1 MKKFLCALIAASM
14 LAAQCAAYAETD
26 TITNDISADNDIEL
40 TSTPVEEFTGLTKEQ
55 ISAVENVVI
64 AAVEER
70 KTDLDLADLEIPITS
85 ENSTTMV
92 QNVINIC
99 KNLLADT
106 PEYFY
111 VTGANEGIEYT
122 FTQSD
127 EKSSLTGIQNILVY
141 EDNIEERAWLI
152 DNEVKRIKKLMAA
165 DGITADGQ
173 GAQHEF
179 DVALW
184 LHDYLVNSITYDE
197 RTYSDDANERNKV
210 KRTIDAALIDRLTV
224 CEGYAKAYKYL
235 LESFGMECVNVYDNS
250 EGHEW
255 SAVKIGDKWYYVD
268 VTQDDVDE
276 QRNFGY
282 VSHKLF
288 LVDDSV
294 LLTNGTHS
302 ENAFIT
308 ERDDVVIGDEFA
320 DKEWHDIET
329 AVAFNEDDRYYGGW
343 RGDTSVI
350 FKCGA
355 NLENAEVFKEIED
368 GKWYADKDKHTYS
381 LAYYGGIG
389 MFNNELYFST
399 PDSISKISLNS
410 ENETHEAET
419 VYTYTPEENENVNC
433 LFGIFTDGSVLR
445 FQSADLVLHKDPETG
460 DPLYVLFENFKD
472 DFTSL
477 AKHTVTFVDPDLP
490 DGANVVATAQAD
502 SGFGVN
508 IPEYNKYGYVVT
520 GWNRDAKSTLKWDF
534 ENDVVT
540 DDITLY
546 AETKKTNWQMQPML
560 RASEDCLIGTLKTS
574 LSDFDD
580 TYREAPAYMLAVYD
594 NNVLVALRKSDSGE
608 FTLTAEDNIPYTE
621 TTKVKVYAWSSEYEP
636 YLDGAPVT
644 VQKRP
649 SGEGEGETGDGD
661 DNDEG
666 DGGETGDNNEGDSE
680 GDTGNEG
687 GTGNETGGENT
698 GSGETNE

>member
-1 MKKFLCALIAASM
+1 MKKFLCALIAVSM

-26 TITNDISADNDIEL
+26 TITNDITTDNDIEL
-40 TSTPVEEFTGLTKEQ
+40 TSTPIESLTELTDEQ
-55 ISAVENVVI
+55 ISAVENAVI

-70 KTDLDLADLEIPITS
+70 NTDLDLEELKIPVTA
-85 ENSTTMV
+85 ENESAIV
-92 QNVINIC
+92 QNILNIC
-99 KNLLADT
+99 NNTLADK

-111 VTGANEGIEYT
+111 AAITTGSITYHTSIVNEDKT
-122 FTQSD
+122 
-127 EKSSLTGIQNILVY
+127 LTNIQNVFVY
-141 EDNIEERAWLI
+141 EDNIEEHAWLI

-165 DGITADGQ
+165 DGITSDGQ

-184 LHDYLVNSITYDE
+184 LHDYLVNSIKYDE
-197 RTYSDDANERNKV
+197 RTYSEDATERNKV
-210 KRTIDAALIDRLTV
+210 KRTIEAALIDRLTV

-235 LESFGMECVNVYDNS
+235 LESFGVDCVNVYDSS
-250 EGHEW
+250 EEHEW

-276 QRNFGY
+276 SRNLGY
-282 VSHKLF
+282 VSHEFF
-288 LVDDSV
+288 LVNEPEI
-294 LLTNGTHS
+294 LAGGTHS

-320 DKEWHDIET
+320 GKEWHDIKT
-329 AVAFNEDDRYYGGW
+329 AVAFNGDDRYYGGW
-343 RGDTSVI
+343 EKQTSVSVI

-355 NLENAEVFKEIED
+355 NLENSEVFKEIEG
-368 GKWYADKDKHTYS
+368 GKWHVDKDKLFS
-381 LAYYGGIG
+381 ASAYYGGIG
-389 MFNNELYFST
+389 MFNNELYFNT
-399 PDSISKISLNS
+399 PDCIKKISLNP

-445 FQSADLVLHKDPETG
+445 FESVDLVLHKDSETG
-460 DPLYVLFENFKD
+460 APLYVSFENFKD

-490 DGANVVATAQAD
+490 DGANVVATAQVD

-520 GWNRDAKSTLKWDF
+520 GWNRDAKSALKWDF

-621 TTKVKVYAWSSEYEP
+621 TTAVTVYAWSSEYEP
-636 YLDGAPVT
+636 YLGSASVT

-649 SGEGEGETGDGD
+649 SGEGEGETGDG
-661 DNDEG
+661 EETG
-666 DGGETGDNNEGDSE
+666 DGGDEGDSE
-680 GDTGNEG
+680 GDTGNES
-687 GTGNETGGENT
+687 GTGETGSETGGENT

>member
-1 MKKFLCALIAASM
+1 MKKFLCALIATSM
-14 LAAQCAAYAETD
+14 LVAQCAAYAETD
-26 TITNDISADNDIEL
+26 TAVNDISADNDIEL
-40 TSTPVEEFTGLTKEQ
+40 TSTPVDEFTGLTKEQ

-64 AAVEER
+64 SAVEER
-70 KTDLDLADLEIPITS
+70 KTDLDLAELEISITA

-111 VTGANEGIEYT
+111 VTGANEDIGYT
-122 FTQSD
+122 FTHSD
-127 EKSSLTGIQNILVY
+127 EKSILTGIQNILVY

-152 DNEVKRIKKLMAA
+152 DNEVERIKKLMAA
-165 DGITADGQ
+165 DGIASEGE
-173 GAQHEF
+173 GEQHEF

-184 LHDYLVNSITYDE
+184 LHDYLVNSIKYDE

-250 EGHEW
+250 EEHEW

-276 QRNFGY
+276 NRNLGY
-282 VSHKLF
+282 VSHEFF
-288 LVDDSV
+288 LVNKAEI
-294 LLTNGTHS
+294 LAGGTHS

-320 DKEWHDIET
+320 GKEWHDIKT
-329 AVAFNEDDRYYGGW
+329 AVAFNGDNRYYGGW
-343 RGDTSVI
+343 GNQTSVI

-355 NLENAEVFKEIED
+355 NLEDAEVFKEIED
-368 GKWYADKDKHTYS
+368 GKWYVDKDKIFYAN
-381 LAYYGGIG
+381 AYYGGIG
-389 MFNNELYFST
+389 IFNNELYFNT
-399 PDSISKISLNS
+399 PDSINKISLNS
-410 ENETHEAET
+410 ENETYETET

-445 FQSADLVLHKDPETG
+445 FESADFVLHTDPETG
-460 DPLYVLFENFKD
+460 TPSYVSFENFKD
-472 DFTSL
+472 GFTSL

-520 GWNRDAKSTLKWDF
+520 GWNRDAKSALKWDF

-580 TYREAPAYMLAVYD
+580 TYRDAPAYMLAVYD

-608 FTLTAEDNIPYTE
+608 FTLTADDNIPYTE
-621 TTKVKVYAWSSEYEP
+621 TTAVQVYAWSSEYEP
-636 YLDGAPVT
+636 YLDSAAVT

-649 SGEGEGETGDGD
+649 SGEGEETEGDGEETGDG
-661 DNDEG
+661 
-666 DGGETGDNNEGDSE
+666 NEGE

-687 GTGNETGGENT
+687 GTGGSETGGENT
-698 GSGETNE
+698 DSGETNE